1 MSFDERN
8 AKWKG
13 SAREFLQ
20 VNARSAA
27 PRVWRVEVKKDKVLT
42 VWGLLGGAMQ
52 QAEET
57 LLPLN
62 VGKSN
67 EKSASQVALERGQR
81 LSLLKYREG
90 YREYDNGKALDVA
103 ETEIDFDNLPGNL
116 CFYKPDN
123 SMGAGITKLAE
134 EGKAWYA
141 RKANGLMFVIAKGKG
156 GANLYSRKML
166 RYNDKEVGQKDK
178 SWDRRFANIAGV
190 ADFLMPANSILLGEL
205 VCRHRETGEED
216 FAGIQTL
223 TKCLTDRAFT
233 ELVLFEDKNF
243 QPVFYVWDVA
253 FWNGQDLLST
263 MPVKTRYELI
273 HDIIEGPHLHPVE
286 FYDSKKFKMPS
297 DAIDF
302 AKKNKYEG
310 FVVVD
315 PEGIYGDKAYNF
327 KGKPDRPGTAC
338 AKLKPAFED
347 DFIAMWDPAK
357 GIGEKS
363 TKASN
368 DQGIKSVALFQY
380 NSKGELIFISNVS
393 SGLSKEQIWEWSDPR
408 KFPMVWKVEYTD
420 RTYVSDGDKT
430 NALTFGRFI
439 EVRTDK
445 KPEECVNDRL

>member
-8 AKWKG
+8 ANWKG
-13 SAREFLQ
+13 SPREFLQ

-27 PRVWRVEVKKDKVLT
+27 PRVWRVEVKKDRVIT
-42 VWGLLGGAMQ
+42 VWGLLEGAMQ
-52 QAEET
+52 TAEET

-90 YREYDNGKALDVA
+90 YREYVNGKALDVA

-134 EGKAWYA
+134 AGNAWYA
-141 RKANGLMFVIAKGKG
+141 RKANGLMFVIAKGTGK
-156 GANLYSRKML
+156 AMLYSRKML
-166 RYNDKEVGQKDK
+166 RFNDKEVGKKDK
-178 SWDRRFANIAGV
+178 SWDARFHKIAAE
-190 ADFLMPANSILLGEL
+190 ADRIMPPNSIILGEL
-205 VCRHRETGEED
+205 LCRHKDTGAED

-223 TKCLTDRAFT
+223 TKSLTDRAF
-233 ELVLFEDKNF
+233 EDLLYFEKKGYP
-243 QPVFYVWDVA
+243 PVFYAWDIA
-253 FWNGQDLLST
+253 FWDGQDLVST
-263 MPVKTRYELI
+263 MPVKTRYELL
-273 HDIIEGPHLHPVE
+273 HEVIEGPNLLPVE
-286 FYDSKKFKMPS
+286 FYTSNRFKSPGE
-297 DAIDF
+297 AVAF
-302 AKKNKYEG
+302 AKKEGYEG

-327 KGKPDRPGTAC
+327 KGKPDRPGSAC

-347 DFIAMWDPAK
+347 DFVAMWDPAK
-357 GIGEKS
+357 GIGERS

-368 DQGIKSVALFQY
+368 DKGIKSVALFQY

-393 SGLSKEQIWEWSDPR
+393 SGLSKEQIWELSDPR
-408 KFPMVWKVEYTD
+408 KFPQVWKVEYTD
-420 RTYVSDGDKT
+420 RTYISEGEKT

-445 KPEECVNDRL
+445 LPNECINTRL